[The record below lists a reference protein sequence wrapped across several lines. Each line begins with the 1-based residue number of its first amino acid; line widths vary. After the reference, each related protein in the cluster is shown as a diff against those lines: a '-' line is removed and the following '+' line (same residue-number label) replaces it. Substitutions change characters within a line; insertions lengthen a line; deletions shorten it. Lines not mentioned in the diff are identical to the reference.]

1 MAPSRK
7 DRSQGSPH
15 RTDAGNAELFAALF
29 RDGLRFDHK
38 HERWLLY
45 GEHWWRPD
53 PDGQLMRMA
62 KRAIRLRLKNSAAIV
77 DDEKRKQEVE
87 WAIRSES
94 LPRLQAMLAL
104 ARSERPL
111 ADTGETW
118 DADPWL
124 LGVANGVV
132 HLHTGKLRPGAPSDR
147 ITLHTDI
154 AFDPS
159 AECPR
164 YDRFISEIFDGDPDL
179 ISYVHRAVGYSLT
192 GETSEQCF
200 FCCHGEGAN
209 GKSTFLNTVR
219 HAVGAYACNL
229 PFSAFELQARSTIAN
244 DVATIPGRRFVTA
257 IETDESVQ
265 LNEARIKA
273 LTGGDPI
280 TARMLYREFFTF
292 TPVAKFW
299 LAFNRPP
306 IVSDDSYGFWRRVH
320 QIPFVRQFDPGDEP
334 DLENVLKAESQGILA
349 WAIRGCLEWQA
360 CGLNPPAAVKEAT
373 RAYREE
379 SNPLRDFVADRCIL
393 HPDAQIAAAG
403 LWQEYL
409 DWSIQNNDRKCLQRP
424 ECTRRLEALGLRKV
438 RRGHDRDWT
447 WLGICRRQDAEG
459 QHILSPADLRAD
471 ADVDLQ

>member
-1 MAPSRK
+1 MASSRK
-7 DRSQGSPH
+7 ASSQGPPH
-15 RTDAGNAELFAALF
+15 RTDAGNAELFAGLF
-29 RDGLRFDHK
+29 GHRLRFDHK
-38 HERWLLY
+38 RECWLLY
-45 GEHWWRPD
+45 AGHWWTAEV
-53 PDGQLMRMA
+53 DGELMRMA
-62 KRAIRLRLKNSAAIV
+62 KQAALFRLKTSGSIV
-77 DDEKRKQEVE
+77 DDEVRKKEAQ
-87 WAIRSES
+87 WALQSES
-94 LPRLQAMLAL
+94 LPRLQAMLSL
-104 ARSERPL
+104 ARSERPI
-111 ADTGETW
+111 ADDGNHW
-118 DADPWL
+118 DGDNWA

-132 HLHTGKLRPGAPSDR
+132 DLRTGKLRPGAPSDQ
-147 ITLHTDI
+147 ITLHSEM

-159 AECPR
+159 AQCPR
-164 YDRFISEIFDGDPDL
+164 FDRFISEIFDGDPDL

-200 FCCHGEGAN
+200 FCCYGEGAN
-209 GKSTFLNTVR
+209 GKSTFLKALR

-229 PFSAFELQARSTIAN
+229 PFSAFELQTRSAIAN

-280 TARMLYREFFTF
+280 TARMLYREYFTF

-320 QIPFVRQFDPGDEP
+320 QIPFVRRFDPGDEP
-334 DLENVLKAESQGILA
+334 DLENVLRAEALGILA
-349 WAIRGCLEWQA
+349 WAIRGCLEWQT

-373 RAYREE
+373 QAYREE

-393 HPDAQIAAAG
+393 HPDAQITAAG

-409 DWSIQNNDRKCLQRP
+409 DWSIQNNERKCLHRP

-438 RRGHDRDWT
+438 RCGHDRDWT

-459 QHILSPADLRAD
+459 QHILKVRTD
-471 ADVDLQ
+471 ADVSLQ